1 MDSYKK
7 GKVDLVDFNKLITSA
22 SSSDS
27 KPNWISNAK
36 QQIGLAISRKFR
48 NIHEAFNEIGRT

>member
-7 GKVDLVDFNKLITSA
+7 GKVDLIDFNKLISP
-22 SSSDS
+22 SNDS

-36 QQIGLAISRKFR
+36 QQIGLAISRKFK
-48 NIHEAFNEIGRT
+48 NIQEAFNQIGRT